1 MSQREIR
8 TIGIVAKPHKAEAR
22 EVLRQLIPW
31 LRERD
36 RTILLDQDTAALTEM
51 PEAGVPK
58 ADLPARVDFLIVL
71 GGDGTLLSVARLVG
85 GRDVPILGVN
95 LGGLGFLTEITLEEL
110 FPLLGDILGGELRL
124 SPRMMLSVHVHR
136 QGERV
141 AAYTV
146 LNDAVI
152 KIGRASCRERV

>member
-22 EVLRQLIPW
+22 QVLRTLIPW

-36 RTILLDQDTAALTEM
+36 RTILMDQDTAALAEM

-58 ADLPARVDFLIVL
+58 PDLPARVDLLIVL

-85 GRDVPILGVN
+85 G
-95 LGGLGFLTEITLEEL
+95 
-110 FPLLGDILGGELRL
+110 
-124 SPRMMLSVHVHR
+124 
-136 QGERV
+136 
-141 AAYTV
+141 
-146 LNDAVI
+146 
-152 KIGRASCRERV
+152 GRSRSWG